1 MITNKNKWI
10 KALIDCEDDAR
21 QIRSNKGKLI
31 ATNKF
36 GQSLFG
42 TNKNP
47 FEFLEDSL
55 QSDQLTKLKDAYEK
69 KCSACVRLETADK
82 TFEVSI
88 KPLPFGTLLCAQD
101 LSERIQIENLIADEQ
116 DTIQQIWDNMPVGI
130 YLTDANGHIIFSNA
144 TLEKLL
150 ETDKTDLIGR
160 HLSEF
165 IKGDI
170 PPATEAWKGILTL
183 KKHSKTLKCEA
194 FQNLLDKMGQTF
206 MEGIVFPSV
215 CERTPEK
222 ISNPIFFEKA
232 PFGILI
238 TDIDDLSIK
247 KTNPVLQ
254 KILGSED
261 DLIGVS
267 LNAILDADAQ
277 ENLPLKLSKLMMRA
291 QKFEKCELTFTLK
304 RNKNQAFMAYISPL
318 EKNGPTK
325 EIVGFIFYLTDL
337 DERKTLQMQMLHA
350 QKMQAMGQLAGGVA
364 HDFNNLLTAIIGF
377 SDLLLQRHKQGDPSF
392 SDIMQIKNNA
402 NRASGLVGR
411 LLTFSRKQPLKPK
424 LLDMADEFS
433 DLASLLKRSI
443 GARVELKTDF
453 SPDLGYVK
461 VDPQQLMQVF
471 LNLAVNA
478 RDAMPDGGVL
488 SITSHIETIKKSKTI
503 GTEIIIPGKYV
514 VIKVSDTGCGIEKE
528 NLSRI
533 FDPFFSTKEGIAG
546 SGTGLGLSTVYGII
560 TQTDGY
566 IEVSSQV
573 GVGTTFTIYLPRFEK
588 PSEPSEKKIR
598 PIIPIALQKAN
609 ILLVEDE
616 DAVRTFSARVLK
628 NKGFNVVEA
637 SNAQEALTILE
648 KESSFD
654 LLLTDMMMPGMDG
667 ETLCNIAKERYPFL
681 RVILMSGYSQDFARH
696 GKDEDKNFSF
706 LPKPFSLNQLIL
718 KVREVLQ
725 KKDNT
730 KDENNIKDK

>member
-1 MITNKNKWI
+1 MIN
-10 KALIDCEDDAR
+10 CESDAR
-21 QIRSNKGKLI
+21 QIRSLKNKII
-31 ATNKF
+31 ASNKDGAILF
-36 GQSLFG
+36 GQ
-42 TNKNP
+42 KKDP
-47 FEFLEDSL
+47 FDFLNETL
-55 QSDQLTKLKDAYEK
+55 QPERLEKLKNAYDK
-69 KCSACVRLETADK
+69 KCSVCVRLETPDK
-82 TFEVSI
+82 TFEVSVCSLSEGI
-88 KPLPFGTLLCAQD
+88 LLCAKD
-101 LSERIQIENLIADEQ
+101 LSEKIQMENMLLDEQ
-116 DTIQQIWDNMPVGI
+116 ERNQEMLDNMPVGF
-130 YLTDANGHIIFSNA
+130 YLTDASGHILSSNDRFCSW
-144 TLEKLL
+144 LGLDKDSVINKKLS
-150 ETDKTDLIGR
+150 DFVKSDL
-160 HLSEF
+160 
-165 IKGDI
+165 
-170 PPATEAWKGILTL
+170 PPATDMWKGTLTF
-183 KKHSKTLKCEA
+183 KGNTKSFKCDVI
-194 FQNLLDKMGQTF
+194 QNLLDRMGQTF
-206 MEGIVFPSV
+206 MEGIVLPS
-215 CERTPEK
+215 ETKNTAEHY
-222 ISNPIFFEKA
+222 SNPIFFEKA

-238 TDIDDLSIK
+238 TDIEDLSITK
-247 KTNPVLQ
+247 ANPTLK
-254 KILGSED
+254 KILGNQN
-261 DLIGVS
+261 S
-267 LNAILDADAQ
+267 LTGQTLYSILDTESR
-277 ENLPLKLSKLMMRA
+277 ENLPLKLSKLMMHT
-291 QKFEKCELTFTLK
+291 QKFEKCELTFETGMNES
-304 RNKNQAFMAYISPL
+304 RTFMAYISPL
-318 EKNGPTK
+318 EKKGIDK
-325 EIVGFIFYLTDL
+325 EVIGFIFYLTDL

-350 QKMQAMGQLAGGVA
+350 QKMQAMGQLAGGIA

-377 SDLLLQRHKQGDPSF
+377 SDLLLQKHKQGDPSF

-443 GARVELKTDF
+443 GARIELKTDF
-453 SPDLGYVK
+453 APDLGYVK

-488 SITSHIETIKKSKTI
+488 SITSHIETVKKSKTI
-503 GTEIIIPGKYV
+503 GTEVIIPGTYV
-514 VIKVSDTGCGIEKE
+514 VIKVSDTGCGIEQE
-528 NLSRI
+528 NLPRI

-573 GVGTTFTIYLPRFEK
+573 DVGTTFTIYLPHFEK
-588 PSEPSEKKIR
+588 TADNTEKKMR
-598 PIIPIALQKAN
+598 PIIPIAIQKAN

-616 DAVRTFSARVLK
+616 EAVRAFSARVLK

-637 SNAQEALTILE
+637 CDAQEALEILE
-648 KESSFD
+648 KGNPFD

-725 KKDNT
+725 KKDDN
-730 KDENNIKDK
+730 KQQG

>member
-1 MITNKNKWI
+1 MLSKNKWI
-10 KALIDCEDDAR
+10 KNLIDCEPDAR
-21 QIRSNKGKLI
+21 QLRSNKNKIIAQNKAGKI
-31 ATNKF
+31 
-36 GQSLFG
+36 LFG
-42 TNKNP
+42 SDKNP
-47 FEFLEDSL
+47 FDFLTDTL
-55 QSDQLTKLKDAYEK
+55 QPERLEKLKNAYEK
-69 KCSACVRLETADK
+69 KCPACVRIEIPEK
-82 TFEVSI
+82 TFEISI
-88 KPLPFGTLLCAQD
+88 RPLAKAILLCASD
-101 LSERIQIENLIADEQ
+101 LSAKIQMEELLINEQ
-116 DTIQQIWDNMPVGI
+116 EQIQDAWDNMPIGF
-130 YLTDANGHIIFSNA
+130 YLIDANGQILFVNNRLCSWLN
-144 TLEKLL
+144 
-150 ETDKTDLIGR
+150 ETKENLIGQK
-160 HLSEF
+160 LSQI
-165 IKGDI
+165 IKGDM
-170 PPATEAWKGILTL
+170 PPATDIWKGTLTF
-183 KKHSKTLKCEA
+183 KGKTKQFKCDVI
-194 FQNLLDKMGQTF
+194 QNLLDRMGQTF
-206 MEGIVFPSV
+206 MEGVILPAESKK
-215 CERTPEK
+215 TANN
-222 ISNPIFFEKA
+222 IANPIFFDKA
-232 PFGILI
+232 PFGILM
-238 TDIDDLSIK
+238 TDVDDLLITK
-247 KTNPVLQ
+247 ANPMIQ
-254 KILGSED
+254 KILGKQHE
-261 DLIGVS
+261 LIGSS
-267 LNAILDADAQ
+267 LNSLLTAETN
-277 ENLPLKLSKLMMRA
+277 ENLPLKLSKLLMRA
-291 QKFEKCELTFTLK
+291 LKFEKCELTFETANGEN
-304 RNKNQAFMAYISPL
+304 RAFMAYISPL
-318 EKNGPTK
+318 EKKGEDK
-325 EIVGFIFYLTDL
+325 DIIGFIFYLTDM

-377 SDLLLQRHKQGDPSF
+377 SDLLLQKHKQGDPSF

-453 SPDLGYVK
+453 ASDLGYVK

-488 SITSHIETIKKSKTI
+488 SITSHIETIKKSKTV
-503 GTEIIIPGKYV
+503 GTETIIPGKYV
-514 VIKVSDTGCGIEKE
+514 VIKVSDTGCGIETE
-528 NLSRI
+528 NLPRI

-573 GVGTTFTIYLPRFEK
+573 GVGTTFTIYLPRFDK
-588 PSEPSEKKIR
+588 PDEPETKKMR
-598 PIIPIALQKAN
+598 PIIPVAMQKAN

-616 DAVRTFSARVLK
+616 DAVRAFSARVLK
-628 NKGFNVVEA
+628 NKGFNVTEA
-637 SNAQEALTILE
+637 CDAQEALEILE
-648 KESSFD
+648 KESPFD

-725 KKDNT
+725 KKD
-730 KDENNIKDK
+730 DNNDK